1 MCFLVY
7 KRYASPFDK
16 KSEEKPKTE
25 VYTKNEK
32 ADNEAST
39 SAPPPEKKKNN
50 PVSLGFLDKLSTDDI
65 ILIALIIILLSEEKE
80 KRDVPMILTLGFL
93 FLIQYIDSE

>member
-1 MCFLVY
+1 MVY
-7 KRYASPFDK
+7 KRYESPFEK
-16 KSEEKPKTE
+16 KPEQKNFEKKIKEEKP
-25 VYTKNEK
+25 
-32 ADNEAST
+32 SPL
-39 SAPPPEKKKNN
+39 PPPSERKPT